1 MRDFHGARAGR
12 VEPPTAITAAGSP
25 QYASQSMDPRVREV
39 LCGLATLSDEE
50 RTVLQLVVVEG
61 FQYAEVATKMGQTIE
76 TVVCRL
82 GTARDR
88 LANLG
93 D

>member
-1 MRDFHGARAGR
+1 
-12 VEPPTAITAAGSP
+12 
-25 QYASQSMDPRVREV
+25 MDPQVREV
-39 LCGLATLSDEE
+39 LRGLATLSDEE

-61 FQYAEVATKMGQTIE
+61 FQYAEVAKKLGQSIE

-82 GTARDR
+82 GSARDR
-88 LANLG
+88 LGKLG